1 MSTKRDYYEVLGVS
15 RESSQ
20 EEIKKAFR
28 KLALESHP
36 DRNSSDA
43 GAAERFK
50 DLNEA
55 YSVLSD
61 SEKRAQYDRFG
72 HAGPSG
78 HGFGGFGD
86 FRGMGVDDIIN
97 DFFGGIFGGGGGGGR
112 AQRGAD
118 LRYDLNITFDEA
130 VFGTEKEIVVPRRG
144 VCGECEGTGARKGTQ
159 PEKCGACNGR
169 GQVTI
174 QQGFFSIRSTCGRCS
189 GTGQVVKDPC
199 GKCSG
204 TGSVRETRTLKVKV
218 PPGVET
224 GTRLKLRGEGETG
237 VGGGPFGD
245 LYVALS
251 VQEHPFFIREGADL
265 LCEVPITF
273 PQAAMGAKIDVPTL
287 SGRKELTVPAGTVSG
302 HEFVLRG
309 EGVASLSSG
318 RRGNLIIRVLI
329 EVPRKLSKRQK
340 ELLDEFQKLSEASP
354 GPISSG
360 FFEKVKE
367 IFG

>member
-1 MSTKRDYYEVLGVS
+1 MSTKRDYYEILGVS
-15 RESSQ
+15 REASQ

-28 KLALESHP
+28 KLALEYHP

-43 GAAERFK
+43 GAEERFK
-50 DLNEA
+50 ELNEA
-55 YSVLSD
+55 YSVISD

-72 HAGPSG
+72 HAGPAG

-86 FRGMGVDDIIN
+86 FRGMGVEDIIN

-112 AQRGAD
+112 SHRGAD

-130 VFGTEKEIVVPRRG
+130 VFGTEKEIVVPRKG
-144 VCGECEGTGARKGTQ
+144 ICGECEGTGARKGTQ
-159 PEKCGACNGR
+159 PERCGACNGR

-174 QQGFFSIRSTCGRCS
+174 QQGFFSIRSSCGRCS
-189 GTGQVVKDPC
+189 GTGQIIKDPC

-224 GTRLKLRGEGETG
+224 GTRLKLRDEGEVG
-237 VGGGPFGD
+237 IGGGVPGD

-251 VQEHPFFIREGADL
+251 VQEHPFFVREGADL
-265 LCEVPITF
+265 FCEVPITF

-287 SGRKELTVPAGTVSG
+287 AGRKELNIPAGTASG
-302 HEFVLRG
+302 HEFVMRG
-309 EGVASLSSG
+309 EGVVSLSSG
-318 RRGNLIIRVLI
+318 RRGNLVIRVLI